1 MYDLCTEGT
10 DAEGLPRR
18 LEPQKSLEE
27 ILRQELAWTL
37 EQVGWGN
44 RLGWVRVRDFVLQI
58 GEEEGEVEEEH
69 PVETFTNQ
77 AFKNDDEE

>member
-37 EQVGWGN
+37 EQVGQGN
-44 RLGWVRVRDFVLQI
+44 RLGWVGLMYFVLQI
-58 GEEEGEVEEEH
+58 GEEEGEFEEEH
-69 PVETFTNQ
+69 SVETFTNH
-77 AFKNDDEE
+77 AFKNDDDE